1 MVPFLAEGSVQ
12 EATAETRTSTSP
24 GGHQLRHRPVAPLQ
38 AAVQVLEDLAAA
50 ELSAGSCWRTELTSG
65 PTTPRPRPTA
75 DPTSGRPLHLRRHQV
90 WPLTQFISVSFFV
103 KNH

>member
-24 GGHQLRHRPVAPLQ
+24 GGHQLHRQVAPLQ
-38 AAVQVLEDLAAA
+38 AAVQVLEDLAAAA

-90 WPLTQFISVSFFV
+90 WTLPQYFSVSFFL
-103 KNH
+103 